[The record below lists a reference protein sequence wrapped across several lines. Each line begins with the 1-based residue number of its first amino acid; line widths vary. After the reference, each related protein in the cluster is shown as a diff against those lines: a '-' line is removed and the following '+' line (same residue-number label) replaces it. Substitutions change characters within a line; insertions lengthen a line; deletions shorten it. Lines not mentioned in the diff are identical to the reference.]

1 VVAAQMKPED
11 EQRSEPIRSRIVA
24 ATLSLIA
31 EEGLDAVRH
40 RRVAELAGVS
50 LGSTSYHFASRDDL
64 IEAAFELYLDEATVF
79 LDELTPQTPLRRG
92 DADAVVELLVQM
104 VEREFQDP
112 LSVLA
117 EYELILYAARHESI
131 AARFRAWEA
140 AQHLALAELLDAVGI
155 GRPQDAASTLVA
167 LVRGT
172 ELERVASPS
181 VLVDVRRRVGDVLAG
196 LSSVST

>member
-1 VVAAQMKPED
+1 MRTKPEQ
-11 EQRSEPIRSRIVA
+11 ESIRSRIVA

-79 LDELTPQTPLRRG
+79 LDDLTPRTPLRTG
-92 DADAVVELLVQM
+92 EADAVVELLVHM

-112 LSVLA
+112 LMVLA

-131 AARFRAWEA
+131 AARFRSWET
-140 AQHLALAELLDAVGI
+140 AQRLALAELLDAVGI
-155 GRPQDAASTLVA
+155 GRPQDAANTLIA
-167 LVRGT
+167 LVRGI

-181 VLVDVRRRVGDVLAG
+181 LHVDVRRRVADVMVG
-196 LSSVST
+196 LGSVST